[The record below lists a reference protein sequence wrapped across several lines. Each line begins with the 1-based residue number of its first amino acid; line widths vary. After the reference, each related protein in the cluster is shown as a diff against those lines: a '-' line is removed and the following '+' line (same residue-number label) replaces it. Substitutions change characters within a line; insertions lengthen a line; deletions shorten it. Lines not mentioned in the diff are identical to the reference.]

1 MVTADFGQH
10 VLAVRALLE
19 AAGVTVHVGDVTDP
33 NPAMP
38 YVMLQIPPGVPFDV
52 NVAAERTEFAEDLP
66 VTVVDDSPL
75 NCLRT
80 RQQIR
85 EVLDKAVPVVDGRV
99 CFPMRLSGGTQIR
112 PDTSVVIPGTSRHP
126 AFGVDTWSLAST
138 PAQTTVEE
146 AP

>member
-1 MVTADFGQH
+1 MVTADFTQH
-10 VLAVRALLE
+10 VLAVRDLLE
-19 AAGVTVHVGDVTDP
+19 AAGITVHLGDVTDP
-33 NPAMP
+33 NPTMP
-38 YVMLQIPPGVPFDV
+38 YTMLQIPPGVPFDV
-52 NVAAERTEFAEDLP
+52 NVAAQQVEFAEDLP

-80 RQQIR
+80 RQQVR
-85 EVLDKAVPVVDGRV
+85 DVLDKAVPVVAGRV

-126 AFGVDTWSLAST
+126 AFGVDTWSVAST
-138 PAQTTVEE
+138 PAPTTVEE